1 MARLPQP
8 GSDTGLWGN
17 ILNDF
22 LLQSHTSD
30 GTLKGA
36 SVSTDAIGDES
47 VTESKLSSAVQTKL
61 NQTGSTGA
69 TGPTGPT
76 GSTGAT
82 GPVGT
87 TGPQGSVGPT
97 GDTGPQ
103 GLQGPAGPQGVTGP
117 TGATGSQG
125 LTGLTG
131 ATGATGATGDVSKEY
146 LASRGSGLVTNG
158 QALMGTNYN
167 FSSFTL
173 DKADHPTGAAG
184 SFTMAAIGSVV
195 FDEFIPINPVN
206 TYEMSFAFK
215 QASGDGTRRF
225 YSLVAPYDIDKNL
238 INPYN
243 YMEQTGTRTTLAV
256 TLNPGDTTVTLT
268 SAANWN
274 NAAGASYWMRSLLF
288 WNYTDGQ
295 GYTWPPGTYSRVRYG
310 DIYPDGGIS
319 GNVITLRAPWA
330 GPSIAAGTSV
340 SNGSSGSSYMYG
352 ASNILGP
359 STWTDFGPYRLSGA
373 HTNLAVAAT
382 SSFPVATSYVKLGF
396 LTNYPNGVPDPS
408 ALQKFAN
415 ISFTDVTAVV
425 NLRLNTA
432 STPPPI
438 VNGRMWFDGTNVKIY
453 VGGVERTF
461 TLT

>member
-1 MARLPQP
+1 M
-8 GSDTGLWGN
+8 
-17 ILNDF
+17 
-22 LLQSHTSD
+22 
-30 GTLKGA
+30 
-36 SVSTDAIGDES
+36 
-47 VTESKLSSAVQTKL
+47 QTKL
-61 NQTGSTGA
+61 NQVGSTGA

-76 GSTGAT
+76 GPVGATGVTGPQGTTGVTGATGAAGSSGVPGATGAT
-82 GPVGT
+82 GP
-87 TGPQGSVGPT
+87 QGATGPT
-97 GDTGPQ
+97 GVAGPQ
-103 GLQGPAGPQGVTGP
+103 GLTGP
-117 TGATGSQG
+117 TGATGS
-125 LTGLTG
+125 TG
-131 ATGATGATGDVSKEY
+131 ATGASGDVSKDY
-146 LASRGSGLVTNG
+146 LASRGSGFVANG
-158 QALMGTNYN
+158 QAFMGTNYN

-173 DKADHPTGAAG
+173 DKTDHPTGAAG
-184 SFTMAAIGSVV
+184 SFARAAIGSVV
-195 FDEFIPINPVN
+195 LDEFIPINPVN

-225 YSLVAPYDIDKNL
+225 YSLIAPYDVDKNL

-243 YMEQTGTRTTLAV
+243 YMEQAGTRTTLAA
-256 TLNPGDTTVTLT
+256 TLNPGDTIVTLA

-274 NAAGASYWMRSLLF
+274 NAAGANNWLRSFLF

-319 GNVITLRAPWA
+319 GNVVTLNAPWA

-359 STWTDFGPYRLSGA
+359 STWTDFGPYRLSGV

-382 SSFPVATSYVKLGF
+382 SSFPVATSYIKLGF

-415 ISFTDVTAVV
+415 INFTDVTAVV
-425 NLRLNTA
+425 NLRLNTT
-432 STPPPI
+432 SVPPSI